1 MKHITELENFISE
14 KPSVVTLGKFDG
26 VHRGHRKLLARVHEI
41 SRRRGYEAAVFTF
54 SVSPQVQMGAR
65 KAKMLMTNR
74 ERASYLRE
82 QNIDLLIECPFTEEI
97 RTMEAGTFVEKI
109 LVRRMQAKAVVVGT
123 DFRFGLNR
131 AGTPDFLKQYEEQG
145 VFTVDIIEKE
155 KDTESIHA
163 SAQNDSEAAQNEE
176 RPEPR
181 DISSTYIREELAAG
195 HMEKVHELLGYPYFV
210 TGEIVHG
217 RHLGH
222 TLGFP
227 TINQVPDP
235 EKMLPPNG
243 VYISRTRVGGK
254 WYQGVSNIGVKP
266 TVDGS
271 AMGIETYLFDCSL
284 DLYGQKARVEL
295 LSYRRP
301 EMKFASIDELKNQMD
316 SDIQSADEYFSMI
329 E

>member
-1 MKHITELENFISE
+1 MKHITELDNFISE
-14 KPSVVTLGKFDG
+14 NPSVVTLGKFDG

-41 SRRRGYEAAVFTF
+41 ARRHGYEAAVFTF

-65 KAKMLMTNR
+65 KAKMLMTNQ
-74 ERASYLRE
+74 ERARYLLD
-82 QNIDLLIECPFTEEI
+82 QNIDLLIECPFTEQI
-97 RTMEAGTFVEKI
+97 RTMEAGTFVEEI
-109 LVRRMQAKAVVVGT
+109 LIRKMKAKAVVVGT
-123 DFRFGLNR
+123 DFHFGLNR
-131 AGTPDFLKQYEEQG
+131 AGTPDFLKEYEARG
-145 VFTVDIIEKE
+145 AFTVDIIEKE
-155 KDTESIHA
+155 KDLEM
-163 SAQNDSEAAQNEE
+163 
-176 RPEPR
+176 R

-195 HMEKVHELLGYPYFV
+195 NIEKVHTLLGYPYFV
-210 TGEIVHG
+210 TGVIVHG

-243 VYISRTRVGGK
+243 VYFSRTRVGGK

-266 TVDGS
+266 TVSGN

-295 LSYRRP
+295 LRYRRP
-301 EMKFASIDELKNQMD
+301 EMKFASIEELKNQMD
-316 SDIQSADEYFSMI
+316 ADIKAADEYFSSVNEI
-329 E
+329 PVLTE

>member
-1 MKHITELENFISE
+1 MKHITELDNFTNE
-14 KPSVVTLGKFDG
+14 RPSVVTLGKFDG

-41 SRRRGYEAAVFTF
+41 ARSRGYDAAVFTF

-65 KAKMLMTNR
+65 KAKMLMTNS
-74 ERASYLRE
+74 ERAAYLRE

-97 RTMEAGTFVEKI
+97 RTMEAGVFVEEI
-109 LVRRMQAKAVVVGT
+109 LIRRMQAKAVVVGT

-131 AGTPDFLKQYEEQG
+131 TGTPDFLRQYAEKG

-155 KDTESIHA
+155 QDTK
-163 SAQNDSEAAQNEE
+163 
-176 RPEPR
+176 PR
-181 DISSTYIREELAAG
+181 DISSTYIREELAEG
-195 HMEKVHELLGYPYFV
+195 RMEKVRELLGYPYFV

-243 VYISRTRVGGK
+243 VYFSRTRVGGK
-254 WYQGVSNIGVKP
+254 WYQGVSNVGVKP
-266 TVDGS
+266 TVNGN

-301 EMKFASIDELKNQMD
+301 EMKFASIEALKNQMD
-316 SDIQSADEYFSMI
+316 ADIQSADEYFG
-329 E
+329 EN